1 MKDPRKLLNDV
12 IDIIDK
18 DINHVKLMEGAKLDS
33 DTCLD
38 LNRFAKTLLEII
50 QHQDA
55 DTKKAKEGKAALSDK
70 DLEEAASRILGKKI
84 NNTGSKSSS

>member
-18 DINHVKLMEGAKLDS
+18 DINHVKLMEGTKLTS

-38 LNRFAKTLLEII
+38 LTRFVKTLLEII
-50 QHQDA
+50 EHQDS

-70 DLEEAASRILGKKI
+70 DLAEAAARILGKKI
-84 NNTGSKSSS
+84 SDIGSKSS